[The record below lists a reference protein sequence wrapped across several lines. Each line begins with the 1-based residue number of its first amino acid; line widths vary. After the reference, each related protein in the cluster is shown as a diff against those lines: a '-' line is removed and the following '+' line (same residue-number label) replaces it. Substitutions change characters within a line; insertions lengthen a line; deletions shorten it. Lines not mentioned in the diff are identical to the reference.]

1 MKPAVQENRVSISQL
16 QNKVIQ
22 RRNTE
27 YVRNQKKLRVMLRL
41 QLEILIMIITTSAST
56 GSSE

>member
-27 YVRNQKKLRVMLRL
+27 YVRNQKKAHRDAKVAIRDPHDDYYNFCFHRK
-41 QLEILIMIITTSAST
+41 
-56 GSSE
+56 